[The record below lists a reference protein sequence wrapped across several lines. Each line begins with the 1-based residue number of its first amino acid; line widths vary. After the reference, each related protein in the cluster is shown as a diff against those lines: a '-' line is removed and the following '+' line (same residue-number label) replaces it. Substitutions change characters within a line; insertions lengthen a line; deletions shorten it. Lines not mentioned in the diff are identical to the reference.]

1 MSGKKACVPLVIIAV
16 LGTTSAAWSGME
28 SGDRT
33 GDIIQETTHAMPC
46 SLVGFNPSWHP
57 EFNDPANAK
66 RVAKEFG
73 YIKSPDGTWH
83 LDKSC
88 TGGRATPEPAS
99 PHGPRRTKKKAP

>member
-57 EFNDPANAK
+57 EFNNPANAK
-66 RVAKEFG
+66 QVAREFG

-88 TGGRATPEPAS
+88 TGGRGGPDPAP
-99 PHGPRRTKKKAP
+99 PHGARRTKKKEP